1 MIPSQQSWA
10 LGGDTDLV
18 HTTAMEHFRR
28 VASAAALLIGAAC
41 ARPARQPSAPPV
53 AAPSVPAVAAP
64 SVPAVVTAVPM
75 SDVDTVVLITGS
87 DVYRWTSAQRDSA
100 MAVLVANRAKWAAYR
115 PRTYEYWEHGWCFC
129 FSMLRS
135 GPRLLVI
142 RNERLVSATDTSR
155 RTTDSA
161 YMKAVRGKPAGI
173 DVLFAQLAAG
183 IRDTAFAEVRVSY
196 DAARGYP
203 VDITYDRAI
212 MVTDDEFYVRVSH
225 LRAIPEQSLRR

>member
-1 MIPSQQSWA
+1 M
-10 LGGDTDLV
+10 
-18 HTTAMEHFRR
+18 
-28 VASAAALLIGAAC
+28 
-41 ARPARQPSAPPV
+41 
-53 AAPSVPAVAAP
+53 PAVATGVQA
-64 SVPAVVTAVPM
+64 

-87 DVYRWTSAQRDSA
+87 DVYRWNSAQRDSA
-100 MAVLVANRAKWAAYR
+100 MAVLVVNRAKWAAYR

-135 GPRLLVI
+135 GPRRLAI

-173 DVLFAQLAAG
+173 DALFAQLAAG

-203 VDITYDRAI
+203 VEITYDRSV
-212 MVTDDEFYVRVSH
+212 MVADDEFYVRVSH
-225 LRAIPEQSLRR
+225 VRAIP